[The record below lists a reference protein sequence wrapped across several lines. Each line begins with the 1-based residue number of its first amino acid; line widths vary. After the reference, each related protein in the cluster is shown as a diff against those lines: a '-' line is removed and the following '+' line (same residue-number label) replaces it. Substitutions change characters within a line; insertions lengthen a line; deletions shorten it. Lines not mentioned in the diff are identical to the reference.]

1 MGGGLF
7 RLSKACA
14 QVDYYE
20 KKVTV
25 ELLLIL
31 RRKPVFFRLKRIG
44 GGAAPVAK
52 VAVV

>member
-7 RLSKACA
+7 RLSKDCA
-14 QVDYYE
+14 QLNYFG
-20 KKVTV
+20 KKVTAK
-25 ELLLIL
+25 LLLIL

-52 VAVV
+52 VAVG